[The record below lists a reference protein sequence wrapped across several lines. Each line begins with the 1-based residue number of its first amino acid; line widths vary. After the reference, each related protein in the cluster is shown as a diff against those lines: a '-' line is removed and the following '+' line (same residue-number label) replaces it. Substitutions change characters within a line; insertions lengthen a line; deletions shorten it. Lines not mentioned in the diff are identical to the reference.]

1 MQQRSP
7 VLSPAT
13 KLTGGRTLLRLATAG
28 SVDDGKS
35 TLVGRLLFDTNSVFA
50 DTLDHV
56 EQVSKRKGLDRT
68 DLALLTDGLR
78 AEREQGIT
86 IDVAYRYFATPA
98 RKFILADCPGH
109 VQYTR
114 NTVTGS
120 STADVIVLLVDA
132 RNGVVEQTRRHLAVA
147 SLLRVP
153 HVVLVVNKI
162 DLVNYSE
169 DAFTA
174 IATDFALLARSLGVL
189 ETHCIPVSATE
200 GDNVVTR
207 SHRTPWYDGPT
218 LLGHLE
224 NIDDTRLAVGADLR
238 FPVQYVIRPQSAAH
252 APWAARAPE
261 VDGDYRGY
269 AGKIESGRV
278 RPGDEVVVLPR
289 GSHAVIE
296 AIDTPDGPLDLAVAG
311 QSVVMRL
318 NTDIDVS
325 RGDILAATDA
335 PPAPTRDLP
344 ATVCWLAERELTV
357 GARVL
362 VQHGTSLTKAL
373 VKSIDGVL
381 DLDFESGTVPCWRPT
396 VSLALND
403 IGRIRL
409 TLASPLPIDSY
420 REHRATGAFILVDD
434 ADGWT
439 LGAGLAGSTPL
450 SAKTTDNMRPE
461 PVERHASTSSARMT
475 PSTDL
480 HHTAQQGKPS

>member
-1 MQQRSP
+1 
-7 VLSPAT
+7 
-13 KLTGGRTLLRLATAG
+13 
-28 SVDDGKS
+28 
-35 TLVGRLLFDTNSVFA
+35 
-50 DTLDHV
+50 
-56 EQVSKRKGLDRT
+56 
-68 DLALLTDGLR
+68 
-78 AEREQGIT
+78 
-86 IDVAYRYFATPA
+86 
-98 RKFILADCPGH
+98 
-109 VQYTR
+109 
-114 NTVTGS
+114 
-120 STADVIVLLVDA
+120 
-132 RNGVVEQTRRHLAVA
+132 
-147 SLLRVP
+147 
-153 HVVLVVNKI
+153 
-162 DLVNYSE
+162 
-169 DAFTA
+169 
-174 IATDFALLARSLGVL
+174 
-189 ETHCIPVSATE
+189 
-200 GDNVVTR
+200 
-207 SHRTPWYDGPT
+207 
-218 LLGHLE
+218 
-224 NIDDTRLAVGADLR
+224 
-238 FPVQYVIRPQSAAH
+238 
-252 APWAARAPE
+252 

-396 VSLALND
+396 VSLTLND